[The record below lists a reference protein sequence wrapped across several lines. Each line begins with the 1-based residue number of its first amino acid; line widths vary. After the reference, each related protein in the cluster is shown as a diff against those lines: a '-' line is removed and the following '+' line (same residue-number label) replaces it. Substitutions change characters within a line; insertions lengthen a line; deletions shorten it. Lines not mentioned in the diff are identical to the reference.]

1 MTDLAVASGFFAKH
15 AREYEENNL
24 AVLPPTAGKEN
35 ALTDSQSSRQFHPG
49 SVQIVCS
56 RDRTLS

>member
-15 AREYEENNL
+15 AREYKENNL

-35 ALTDSQSSRQFHPG
+35 ALTDRQSSRQFHPG
-49 SVQIVCS
+49 PVEIVCS
-56 RDRTLS
+56 RDRALS